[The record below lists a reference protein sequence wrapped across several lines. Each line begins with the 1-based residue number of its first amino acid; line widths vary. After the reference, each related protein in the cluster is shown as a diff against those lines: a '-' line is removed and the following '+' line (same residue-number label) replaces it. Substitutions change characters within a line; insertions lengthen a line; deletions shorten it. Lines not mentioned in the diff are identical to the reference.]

1 MTLTTTTICLSVQ
14 IISLAADIYIPRVTK
29 ANKTKN
35 LLGGP
40 RNYQSLY
47 VTKKRLFCKWKTTIR
62 ANSDHISNLYMPSEE
77 KSQVHYKICMHNL
90 LMNQSWFNVHRLI
103 LEYFMIIWT
112 ASYNIDLISHIYK
125 IWLKVS
131 GRRQSLSLSRPR
143 GLKLLN

>member
-47 VTKKRLFCKWKTTIR
+47 VTKKDCSASGKPPSGPTVTIYQIYICPAKKKVKSIIRSAQSAYESKLIQRSQTHPR
-62 ANSDHISNLYMPSEE
+62 ALYDYMNS
-77 KSQVHYKICMHNL
+77 
-90 LMNQSWFNVHRLI
+90 
-103 LEYFMIIWT
+103 
-112 ASYNIDLISHIYK
+112 
-125 IWLKVS
+125 
-131 GRRQSLSLSRPR
+131 
-143 GLKLLN
+143 KL